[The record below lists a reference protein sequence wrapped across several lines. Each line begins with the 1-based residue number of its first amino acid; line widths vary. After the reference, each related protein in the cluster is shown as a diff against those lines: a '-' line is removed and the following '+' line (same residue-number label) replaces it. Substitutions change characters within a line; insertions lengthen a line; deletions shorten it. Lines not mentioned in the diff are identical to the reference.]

1 MSVQGLNRSADI
13 GDKMLQV
20 MVDESEINFEKY
32 LDPIPEAER
41 VKPAQSYEQALVDRF
56 YGENPDPGCYLPWQK
71 SHSQFKFR
79 PGELSIWAGTNSHG
93 KSMLISQ
100 VVLYLMAQS
109 QKCCIASMEMKPL
122 ATLQRQARQ
131 FVGSEAPTIQAL
143 RGYMTWCAGRLWIY
157 DQIGTVKAERML
169 AVARHCIR
177 EIGIQHFVIDSLMKC
192 GIGSDD
198 YNRQKHLVDELS
210 TLAKDTGSHIHLVA
224 HSRKGETEHKVI
236 DKFDIKGA
244 SEITDMADNV
254 LIVWKNRQKED
265 GDNSVDPDAM
275 LIIDKQ
281 RNGEHTPKYR
291 LFYHRPSFQ
300 SMTWAGDGKAIPEDY
315 QRCRWMA

>member
-1 MSVQGLNRSADI
+1 MSIQSIQRSAEI
-13 GDKMLQV
+13 GERMLQV
-20 MVDESEINFEKY
+20 MVDESAINFEKY
-32 LDPIPEAER
+32 LDPLPEAER
-41 VKPAQSYEQALVDRF
+41 VKPAQSYEQDLVDRF
-56 YGENPDPGCYLPWQK
+56 YGQNPDPGCYLPWLK
-71 SHSQFKFR
+71 THSQFKFR

-109 QKCCIASMEMKPL
+109 QRCCIASMEMKPL

-131 FVGSEAPTIQAL
+131 FVGVADPSIQSL
-143 RGYMTWCAGRLWIY
+143 RDYMAWCAGKLWIY
-157 DQIGTVKAERML
+157 DQIGTVQANRML
-169 AVARHCIR
+169 AVVRHCIR

-210 TLAKDTGSHIHLVA
+210 TLAKDTGTHIHLVA
-224 HSRKGETEHKVI
+224 HSRKGETEHKII

-254 LIVWKNRQKED
+254 LIVWKDRTKEES
-265 GDNSVDPDAM
+265 GIGSEPDAM

-281 RNGEHTPKYR
+281 RNGEHTPKFKLY
-291 LFYHRPSFQ
+291 YHKPSFQ
-300 SMTWAGDGKAIPEDY
+300 SMTWAGSDKAIPEHY
-315 QRCRWMA
+315 KQCSWMR